1 MAVHRVD
8 SQVMVILNHLKIFKE
23 INPLEAFSKYGVYR
37 LGAVIGILRDE
48 GYDIST
54 RLYIYT
60 KPSGSKGRYAIY
72 RLEEDK
78 CLTQ

>member
-1 MAVHRVD
+1 MAVHKVN
-8 SQVMVILNHLKIFKE
+8 SQVMVILNHLEEHKE

-37 LGAVIGILRDE
+37 LGAVIGLLRDE

-54 RLYIYT
+54 ELFCYT

-78 CLTQ
+78 CLTR

>member
-8 SQVMVILNHLKIFKE
+8 SQVTVILNHLNTFKE

-48 GYDIST
+48 GYNIST
-54 RLYIYT
+54 RLYNYK
-60 KPSGSKGRYAIY
+60 KPSGKRGRYAIY
-72 RLEEDK
+72 RLEE
-78 CLTQ
+78 